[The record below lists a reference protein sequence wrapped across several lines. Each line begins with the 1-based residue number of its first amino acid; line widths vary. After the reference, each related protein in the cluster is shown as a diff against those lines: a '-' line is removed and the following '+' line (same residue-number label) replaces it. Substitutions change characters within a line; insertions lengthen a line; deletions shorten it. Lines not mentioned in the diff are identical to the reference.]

1 MVFPMDRGAQDVP
14 KNESEQFFLDITTET
29 CPMTFV
35 RTRLLL
41 DRMPQGATATV
52 RLTGQEPLGN
62 VPASAQA
69 LGHAVVSVVPEAAGQ
84 EAPSDVWLVTL
95 RKAG

>member
-1 MVFPMDRGAQDVP
+1 MKDAP
-14 KNESEQFFLDITTET
+14 KNQSERFFLDITAET

-41 DRMPQGATATV
+41 DRMPGGATATV
-52 RLTGQEPLGN
+52 RLTGKEPLGN
-62 VPASAQA
+62 VPGSARA
-69 LGHAVVSVVPEAAGQ
+69 LGHAVLSVAPETPGR
-84 EAPSDVWLVTL
+84 ETPSDVWLVTL

>member
-1 MVFPMDRGAQDVP
+1 MDLAVDPGTKDATKKDEDRY
-14 KNESEQFFLDITTET
+14 FLDITTET

-41 DRMPQGATATV
+41 DRMPGGAVATV
-52 RLTGQEPLGN
+52 RLTGKEPLGN
-62 VPASAQA
+62 VPASARA
-69 LGHAVVSVVPEAAGQ
+69 LGHAVLSVAPEQAGRD
-84 EAPSDVWLVTL
+84 APGDVWLVTL

>member
-1 MVFPMDRGAQDVP
+1 MVFSADQGAEDVP
-14 KNESEQFFLDITTET
+14 KNESEGFFLDITTET

-41 DRMPQGATATV
+41 DRMPPGALATV
-52 RLTGQEPLGN
+52 RLTGREPLGN

-69 LGHAVVSVVPEAAGQ
+69 LGHQVVAVLPEIPGRD
-84 EAPSDVWLVTL
+84 APSDVWRVTL
-95 RKAG
+95 KKAG

>member
-1 MVFPMDRGAQDVP
+1 MTEAS
-14 KNESEQFFLDITTET
+14 KSESAAFFLDITTET

-41 DRMPQGATATV
+41 DRMPAGATATV
-52 RLTGQEPLGN
+52 RLTGKEPLGN
-62 VPASAQA
+62 VPGSARA
-69 LGHAVVSVVPEAAGQ
+69 LGHAVLSVAPETAGR
-84 EAPSDVWLVTL
+84 EAPEDVWLVTL

>member
-1 MVFPMDRGAQDVP
+1 MVFSADRGGQDVP
-14 KNESEQFFLDITTET
+14 KNESEPFFLDITTET

-41 DRMPQGATATV
+41 DRMPAGATAVV
-52 RLTGQEPLGN
+52 RLTGKEPLGN
-62 VPASAQA
+62 VPGSAQA
-69 LGHAVVSVVPEAAGQ
+69 LGHTVVSVVPEAAGR

-95 RKAG
+95 KKAG